1 LRIVSGTHK
10 GRRFTPPKGLPVR
23 PTTDY
28 AKEGLFNILN
38 NQVEIE
44 GAAILDLFAG
54 TGNITFEFAS
64 RGAAS
69 VLAVD
74 QHFGC
79 VKYTKKIA
87 EELDFKSITALK
99 ADVFKFIAKLKGNYD
114 IIFAD
119 PPYGAK
125 GVADL
130 PLHLLN
136 SGTLNKDGLLI
147 VEHGR
152 ELSFNEHPNHVSTR
166 NFGNVNFAFFE
177 SLEP

>member
-1 LRIVSGTHK
+1 MRIVSGTHK

-38 NQVEIE
+38 NQIEIE
-44 GAAILDLFAG
+44 GASILDLFAG

-64 RGAAS
+64 RGAAT

-79 VKYTKKIA
+79 VRYTKKIA
-87 EELDFKSITALK
+87 DELNLKSITCIK
-99 ADVFKFIAKLKGNYD
+99 ADVFKFLEKLKGNYD

-119 PPYGAK
+119 PPYGAN

-130 PLHLLN
+130 PEQLLK
-136 SGTLNKDGLLI
+136 SGTLNENGLLI

-152 ELSFNEHPNHVSTR
+152 ELSFEAHPNHVSTR
-166 NFGNVNFAFFE
+166 SFGNVNFAFFE
-177 SLEP
+177 HLEP